1 VSTFYIIV
9 FKTRKAFIIL
19 ICFIVLTMEGVF
31 ANYAFKKKVKNVC
44 VAYRVPV
51 DPANME
57 FGDNLFSLS
66 LESKRN
72 DFEMVMLVGFA
83 SVGQAVSHQKS
94 LNLAN
99 AYLPETIMVQVYV
112 PISKGETMIFEAS
125 CPAEKAIA
133 LVEGRMDSSE
143 FMQQLNMETL

>member
-1 VSTFYIIV
+1 
-9 FKTRKAFIIL
+9 
-19 ICFIVLTMEGVF
+19 MEGVF

-99 AYLPETIMVQVYV
+99 AYLPKTIMVQVNV
-112 PISKGETMIFEAS
+112 PVSKGGTMIFEAS
-125 CPAEKAIA
+125 CPVEKAIA